1 MLDVHSLL
9 AINCAGTSAFLPLL
23 ERGGNMGDKQDNE
36 FEVMDPDFGRGVL
49 VGPGYG
55 SISDEDYSELVN
67 ELEK

>member
-1 MLDVHSLL
+1 MD
-9 AINCAGTSAFLPLL
+9 
-23 ERGGNMGDKQDNE
+23 DKQDKE